1 MTKRLSFAS
10 AVMTAFASLLAL
22 LLLSSPVFAHHKND
36 HDKGT
41 TSASS
46 KGSGSD
52 HDGDA
57 DSDGNTQYTED
68 NDTND
73 GGTKN
78 NVADEGDNKHPSGK
92 DRSVENGKS
101 GNQGNSESDPD
112 DDGRGPDRSNG
123 GPDKPNGSGGDDLA
137 DQDGNNGCGNDDD
150 FEDDNEG
157 WCGKPKDKGKDKDEP
172 EVLPTAPTPS
182 PCPSP
187 MTEGSTDG
195 SCGEPEPAPCPTP
208 MTGAGTNGTCG
219 QPTVPT
225 EVDGEEIDGDEDK
238 ECPEDATMALEVEGC
253 EVVLGSTIEAD
264 AEVKDDVEA
273 AGATADDAP
282 DERAAGSALPFTGG
296 NVVLFLVLAMGLLG
310 VGFALLRTR
319 RN

>member
-1 MTKRLSFAS
+1 MTKRLSIAS

-22 LLLSSPVFAHHKND
+22 LLLSSPVFAHHKEG
-36 HDKGT
+36 HDKGN

-52 HDGDA
+52 RDGDA
-57 DSDGNTQYTED
+57 DSDGNTAYTED

-78 NVADEGDNKHPSGK
+78 NVADEGDNQHPSGK

-123 GPDKPNGSGGDDLA
+123 GPDKPNGSGGEDLA

-157 WCGKPKDKGKDKDEP
+157 WCGKPKDEDKDEPKTP
-172 EVLPTAPTPS
+172 EVLPTTPSCPTP
-182 PCPSP
+182 
-187 MTEGSTDG
+187 MAEGSTD
-195 SCGEPEPAPCPTP
+195 
-208 MTGAGTNGTCG
+208 GTCG

-225 EVDGEEIDGDEDK
+225 DVAGEEEEK
-238 ECPEDATMALEVEGC
+238 ECPDTEVMGTDEKDCEGPT
-253 EVVLGSTIEAD
+253 VLGSIIGND
-264 AEVKDDVEA
+264 SKPDDVEA

-282 DERAAGSALPFTGG
+282 DERAAGAPLPFTGG
-296 NVVLFLVLAMGLLG
+296 SVVLFLVLAMGLLG